1 MLLNDNLKSRR
12 RIQWACIAAL
22 AAAGLYA
29 LWRSGLLDTIGSAEE
44 LRAMI
49 DRTGP
54 MGGAVFF
61 LVQML
66 TVILA
71 PIPSNVTMLAGA
83 MALGF
88 FRAMV
93 LGVAAVIV
101 GSVLVFAA
109 ARRLGRRAVRRFLE
123 RGVMDKYLPLIEEKQ
138 DMFLFFAML
147 FPFFPDDVLCI
158 LAGLTEMPLARFVLI
173 MVLARPWGLVF
184 AALLGGG
191 VFNMPVWGWAILAPA
206 MLVLFCMAMRH
217 SAQIE
222 EKLLG
227 MIGRICARRRSGE
240 DRR

>member
-1 MLLNDNLKSRR
+1 MNDNLKGRR
-12 RIQWACIAAL
+12 FLQWTGAAVL

-54 MGGAVFF
+54 LGGAVFF

-93 LGVAAVIV
+93 LGVLAVV
-101 GSVLVFAA
+101 AGSVLVFLA

-123 RGVMDKYLPLIEEKQ
+123 RGVMDKYMPLIEEKQ
-138 DMFLFFAML
+138 DVFLFLAML

-173 MVLARPWGLVF
+173 MVLARPWGLIF

-191 VFNMPVWGWAILAPA
+191 AFDMPVWGWAILAPA
-206 MLVLFCMAMRH
+206 LLALFCLAMKY

-227 MIGRICARRRSGE
+227 LIRRICAKRRGGE